1 MMGTSLVSVT
11 DYSSIERT
19 KLIQL
24 KVVNGQKIYREIDFS
39 TINLNDSNPDYYFI
53 KSYGIKQIQFSNPFF
68 SNLLYKYKN
77 PRYMKIVLNYNCLF
91 TAF

>member
-1 MMGTSLVSVT
+1 MMGTSLVPVT

-24 KVVNGQKIYREIDFS
+24 KVVNGQKIYREIDSFY
-39 TINLNDSNPDYYFI
+39 INLNDSNPDYCFI

-91 TAF
+91 TAL